1 MRQDGGRA
9 WLTIPE
15 DFSLQ
20 LDELHLA
27 GGAHLAIEPNDNRNR
42 DFVIT
47 VGRFVGT
54 HDIHDRLGL
63 SGCLCIDRA
72 CVWHFGVVYCVV
84 IGEE

>member
-1 MRQDGGRA
+1 MLIPDYTADAIMRQDGGRA

-27 GGAHLAIEPNDNRNR
+27 GGAHLAIQPNDNRNH

-54 HDIHDRLGL
+54 HDIHDR
-63 SGCLCIDRA
+63 
-72 CVWHFGVVYCVV
+72 
-84 IGEE
+84 